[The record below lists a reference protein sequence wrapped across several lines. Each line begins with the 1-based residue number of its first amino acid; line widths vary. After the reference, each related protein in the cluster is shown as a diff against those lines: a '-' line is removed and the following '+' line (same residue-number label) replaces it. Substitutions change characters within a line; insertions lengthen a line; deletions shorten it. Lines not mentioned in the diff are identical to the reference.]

1 MLTILNLYF
10 QDQLW
15 RNPDSGLLAYSLALL
30 NNVSYNVVEFAKS
43 LVEWMSDK
51 VMKSF
56 EVGRNNPY
64 QFKLV
69 KTAFHI
75 MLKIKIN
82 QFHGFLIIFHFRYC
96 KLCHNLSE
104 LAKIPSP
111 KVNTESCD
119 SLCLNDLEKMF

>member
-1 MLTILNLYF
+1 MLCWTSSSTIQLFLCIF

-30 NNVSYNVVEFAKS
+30 NNFSYNVVEFAKS

-64 QFKLV
+64 QFK
-69 KTAFHI
+69 
-75 MLKIKIN
+75 
-82 QFHGFLIIFHFRYC
+82 
-96 KLCHNLSE
+96 
-104 LAKIPSP
+104 
-111 KVNTESCD
+111 
-119 SLCLNDLEKMF
+119 